1 MHHRFLR
8 VRYQRLLLLF
18 GLVLMLSLYSR
29 ESRAEERPSSV
40 PEPATPLAEA
50 LGVSFLDGSS
60 SSLILER
67 DGKQYVIDLATRSIR
82 EADPIA
88 QVAARAPEAQ
98 QAAASTGASNSGSTI
113 FRQQC
118 SSCHGQ
124 DGKGSGAGV
133 PDLTD
138 SRARSGVSTQRV
150 IDVITNGK
158 SGTAMQGFSGRLSAA
173 EIRDVALF
181 VQSLSSQPARSDIY
195 EAPDDLV
202 YSLPT
207 GRRLAK
213 GSLYINFTHRFAYN
227 PAFSGAGLGNIL
239 FGWDGIAVSSFG
251 LRYGVTD
258 KFSVSVYRSPSLIN
272 RPIEFLGAY
281 NFLDEHD
288 GHPINAVARVSIDG
302 PDNFR
307 RNFTTNFE
315 GIVSRSF
322 KNRAQLYV
330 VPTFSI
336 NNRRL
341 ISKPGAL
348 ANRPDELPGI
358 NTLSIG
364 AGLAF
369 SIRPTVA
376 IVTEVI
382 PTVVNGSNEDDV
394 DLGIHRPAYAIG
406 IQKTVRG
413 HAFTLGVSNG
423 PGTVVAQRAGTRAA
437 YLNNS
442 SADKPNGLFFGFNL
456 MRKLR

>member
-1 MHHRFLR
+1 MHHRFPR
-8 VRYQRLLLLF
+8 VPYQGLFLLL
-18 GLVLMLSLYSR
+18 GLVYVLSLHIG
-29 ESRAEERPSSV
+29 ELRAEEKAPSAA
-40 PEPATPLAEA
+40 PEAAPLAEA
-50 LGVSFLDGSS
+50 LGVSFLEGSS
-60 SSLILER
+60 STLILER
-67 DGKQYVIDLATRSIR
+67 DGKQYLVDLATKTIR
-82 EADPIA
+82 ESDPTV
-88 QVAARAPEAQ
+88 QVASRLAESQ
-98 QAAASTGASNSGSTI
+98 QAAAAGAANTGAGATI

-118 SSCHGQ
+118 VSCHGQ
-124 DGKGSGAGV
+124 DGKGTGAGT
-133 PDLTD
+133 PDFT
-138 SRARSGVSTQRV
+138 RSGISTQRA

-173 EIRDVALF
+173 EIRDVATF
-181 VQSLSSQPARSDIY
+181 VQTLSSQPSQSNIY
-195 EAPDDLV
+195 EAPDDFV

-207 GRRLAK
+207 GRRLPK

-239 FGWDGIAVSSFG
+239 LGWDGIAVSSFG

-258 KFSVSVYRSPSLIN
+258 KLSVSVYRSPSLIN

-281 NFLDEHD
+281 NLLDEHD

-369 SIRPTVA
+369 NIRPTVA

-382 PTVVNGSNEDDV
+382 PTVLNGSNEDDV

-437 YLNNS
+437 YLSNP